1 MERIQMLVEKDG
13 CIVRVVLG
21 RGEERESRGKLAEA
35 VCCCRQLLGSSG
47 QKQPALPQQ
56 PPTIPPISSQLA
68 DFLGDKNYCL
78 FCISEVS
85 F

>member
-1 MERIQMLVEKDG
+1 MEVLVL
-13 CIVRVVLG
+13 R
-21 RGEERESRGKLAEA
+21 EEGGIGIEGGIGESRGKLAEA

-56 PPTIPPISSQLA
+56 PPTIPPISCQLA
-68 DFLGDKNYCL
+68 DFLDDKNYCL

-85 F
+85 V